1 MVGNQIVTEVTCL
14 TFCCFK
20 VKRYNLNKQRENDL
34 QTD

>member
-1 MVGNQIVTEVTCL
+1 MTYRQIKTRSPFYVQ
-14 TFCCFK
+14 